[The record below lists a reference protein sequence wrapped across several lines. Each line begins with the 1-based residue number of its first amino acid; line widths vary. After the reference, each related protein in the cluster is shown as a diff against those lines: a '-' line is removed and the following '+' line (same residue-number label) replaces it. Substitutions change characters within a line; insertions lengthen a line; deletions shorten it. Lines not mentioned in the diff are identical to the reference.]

1 MLAQNVIV
9 AEFQFSQPS
18 YNVSEDSEVVSIC
31 LELIN
36 GVLTEEVLIEIVLAA
51 GMEVMALNRKFN
63 LEVKHSLI

>member
-1 MLAQNVIV
+1 MLAQNLIV

-51 GMEVMALNRKFN
+51 GMEVMASNCKFN
-63 LEVKHSLI
+63 

>member
-1 MLAQNVIV
+1 MLAQNLIV

-18 YNVSEDSEVVSIC
+18 YNVSEDSEVVSVC

-51 GMEVMALNRKFN
+51 GMEVMASNRKF
-63 LEVKHSLI
+63 KSSIA